1 MKNKV
6 WVSALVLVVGV
17 AGAAA
22 WWFLR
27 NGDAGVSYRSAKIER
42 GSLQAAV
49 SASGTVTPVTQV
61 QVSSQVSGQIKE
73 LFVDFNSEV
82 KAGQLIARLD
92 PETFEYRLR
101 QANADVE
108 AARASVLTAQANVLQ
123 ALAQVGKAKV
133 DVQEAQRDLDRKQD
147 LVAKNFISAVEADKA
162 LALVRTLAETL
173 KATDAQVAV
182 AKAQAQNAQAIVK
195 QREAQ
200 LAQARVDVGHTQI
213 RSPVT
218 GIVIKRS
225 VEVGQTV
232 AASLQAPEL
241 FVIAANLNDMQ
252 VETSIDEA
260 DISRV
265 RNAQKVSFTIDA
277 FPGRSFEGAV
287 KQVRKAAVSAQ
298 NVTTYTVVVAFA
310 NPGASLLPGM
320 TANVRII
327 TETRENA
334 LKVAN
339 AALRVRIAG
348 VEPAASGASP
358 SGAAS
363 GLRTGSGGTWS
374 WIGSAHA
381 QPAGGGPGALRERLV
396 GELAL
401 DAGQQTQLDA
411 ILAELRPRFVALR
424 DMVDDERPAARD
436 KVMSDLRERVG
447 KILTSE
453 QRVRYAQMPASR
465 GPGAASSAVPGTPPV
480 AGAGRASGLA
490 GTEPAKSKA
499 NLVADAGASALAAAR
514 AASKAE
520 PAGLN
525 KALNAPQAAA
535 SGAGAVGRPNA
546 EAVAAGA
553 SNPPGAGAAA
563 GGAGGGGGGGG
574 GGVGGGPLREFRDR
588 LVTELQLAPAQVDKV
603 DALLAEAR
611 PRFGELR
618 NLPEEERP
626 KARERILADVRAR
639 LADQLT
645 LEQKPKYQQLL
656 AEMGSRQ
663 STRGRIYLLG
673 VDNKPVAY
681 NVRLGITDGVSTE
694 LIVMP
699 GSPGAEAM
707 VEGANVITGVVT
719 ATAGAPARP
728 STPGGPRPPF

>member
-1 MKNKV
+1 MRSKHWFV
-6 WVSALVLVVGV
+6 ALSIGLAVAGV
-17 AGAAA
+17 AT
-22 WWFLR
+22 WWLQR
-27 NGDAGVSYRSAKIER
+27 DRDGGVSYRSAKIER

-92 PETFEYRLR
+92 PETYEYRLR
-101 QANADVE
+101 QSNADVE

-123 ALAQVGKAKV
+123 ALAQVGKARV
-133 DVQEAQRDLDRKQD
+133 DVQEAQRDLERKQE

-162 LALVRTLAETL
+162 SALVRTLAESL

-195 QREAQ
+195 QRDAQ
-200 LAQARVDVGHTQI
+200 LAQARVDLERTQI

-277 FPGRSFEGAV
+277 FPGRGFEGAV

-327 TETRENA
+327 TETREDV

-348 VEPAASGASP
+348 VEPAASVAP
-358 SGAAS
+358 AAAAS
-363 GLRTGSGGTWS
+363 AARTGNADTGS
-374 WIGSAHA
+374 WIGSANA
-381 QPAGGGPGALRERLV
+381 QPAGGGQGALRERLV
-396 GELAL
+396 GELRL
-401 DAGQQTQLDA
+401 DADQQAKLDA
-411 ILAELRPRFVALR
+411 ILAELRPRFMALR
-424 DMVDDERPAARD
+424 DLAEADRPAARD
-436 KVMSDLRERVG
+436 KVMADLRERLG

-453 QRVRYAQMPASR
+453 QRERYGQLQ
-465 GPGAASSAVPGTPPV
+465 
-480 AGAGRASGLA
+480 AGRA
-490 GTEPAKSKA
+490 
-499 NLVADAGASALAAAR
+499 AGAAGSAGVAT
-514 AASKAE
+514 S
-520 PAGLN
+520 N
-525 KALNAPQAAA
+525 MAAA
-535 SGAGAVGRPNA
+535 SGANAARPAAGRPA
-546 EAVAAGA
+546 SQVAARPAAA
-553 SNPPGAGAAA
+553 SSASKAGATAPSALASASASAPMPGPATGALA
-563 GGAGGGGGGGG
+563 GSAG
-574 GGVGGGPLREFRDR
+574 GGGPLRDFRDR
-588 LVTELQLAPAQVDKV
+588 LVSELPLAPAQIEKV
-603 DALLAEAR
+603 DALLADAR

-626 KARERILADVRAR
+626 KARERILADLRAR
-639 LADQLT
+639 VAEQLSA
-645 LEQKPKYQQLL
+645 EQKPKYQQLL
-656 AEMGSRQ
+656 AELGGRQ

-673 VDNKPVAY
+673 ADNKPVAY
-681 NVRLGITDGVSTE
+681 NVRLGITDGVATE

-699 GSPGAEAM
+699 GTPGAEAL
-707 VEGANVITGVVT
+707 VEGAAVITGVIG
-719 ATAGAPARP
+719 ANAGMPARP
-728 STPGGPRPPF
+728 TTPGGPRPPF